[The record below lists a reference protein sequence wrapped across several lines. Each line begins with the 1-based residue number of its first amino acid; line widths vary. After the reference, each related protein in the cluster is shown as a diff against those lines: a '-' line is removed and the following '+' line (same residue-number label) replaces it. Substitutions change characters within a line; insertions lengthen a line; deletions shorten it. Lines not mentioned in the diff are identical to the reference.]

1 MICGA
6 RGQDEERNS
15 NVIIIMIVCMAAKY
29 LKENETIVFQ
39 RSM

>member
-15 NVIIIMIVCMAAKY
+15 NVIMIVCMAAKY